1 MATLGSV
8 VVEMSASTAKFE
20 SDLGRAAQMAERQM
34 AQIDRAVAMVK
45 SGLQTLGLAVSVG
58 LAVNQVKNQIERAIQ
73 LAGDLDDLADKTG
86 GTVETL
92 STLASVARLSGTDM
106 DALSSALQRLSRAVV
121 DAQNGGKQTAGAFKA
136 LGLSI
141 EQLRGLGPDE
151 VFLRL
156 AEQLNQYRDG
166 VEKTTIAQVLMG
178 RSGAN
183 LLTVVKDLGVA
194 GEFQLR
200 VTAQQAQAADELQKN
215 MVRLQLVSQSVF
227 QSVANQLVP
236 VFNDL
241 LSTLLKLESAPNGVR
256 QSMQTLAADNS
267 IRNWAQQA
275 VLFLATVAEAVVGVA
290 RVISALSASVAV
302 VIADS
307 VVAVEF
313 GKKLWDEVKTLGQG
327 SSQDLRAALDK
338 RALVLKEANERY
350 AALLK
355 DGTVLTTALREQF
368 MQSNQATPTKPPVPK
383 ALPPVPNV
391 SSLGNENRFRDDP
404 FKKILDG
411 QIKALEDAIVAESK
425 LLKSR
430 EQMLD
435 YVYGLEYITLRE
447 AETRKQ
453 ALLADNLATV
463 RAAYDEE
470 IRLAQEAMARRGATQ
485 VQMAEASNRAEE
497 AMRKR
502 TAAEIETNQAITDS
516 QLKLLAVQAR
526 FDLATRERA
535 RLADLD
541 NANALFAIGLLGKT
555 TLEVLKL
562 TAARQIE
569 LDLQERIRQLR
580 KQDPQADTSEAMANA
595 AIQTANASSLIEL
608 AYNRQREAIF
618 GASEAVRKYQE
629 EANDAATQVESAMNR
644 AFQGMED
651 ALVEFVTTGKLSF
664 TELANSIVADITRII
679 IKQQLAAALGGD
691 GGMGWLGSILGM
703 AAGSLFGTA
712 GTAAVASTMGGDA
725 LENMLTLTG
734 GFGTIPGLASGGPVS
749 ANGLYQVN
757 EQGPE
762 LLRVSSGREYLLM
775 DDQNGQVIPYA
786 DQPPTVNVI
795 NNFTFNSPTD
805 RRTQAQIATQAGL
818 SVQRALAR
826 NT

>member
-58 LAVNQVKNQIERAIQ
+58 FAVDQIKGQIERAIQ
-73 LAGDLDDLADKTG
+73 LAGDLDDLAEKTG

-92 STLASVARLSGTDM
+92 SGLASVARLSGTDL
-106 DALSSALQRLSRAVV
+106 DSLGVSLQRLSRAVV

-141 EQLRGLGPDE
+141 EQLRGLAPDE

-183 LLTVVKDLGVA
+183 MLTVVKDLATA
-194 GEFQLR
+194 GDFQVR
-200 VTAQQAQAADELQKN
+200 VTTQQALAADELQKN

-227 QSVANQLVP
+227 QAVANQLVP

-241 LSTLLKLESAPNGVR
+241 LSTLLKLQAAPSGVR
-256 QSMQTLAADNS
+256 QSLQGLAADNS

-275 VLFLATVAEAVVGVA
+275 VLFLATVAEAVVAVGK
-290 RVISALSASVAV
+290 VISALSASVAV

-313 GKKLWDEVKTLGQG
+313 AKKLWDDAKTLGKG
-327 SSQDLRAALDK
+327 SDQELRAALDT
-338 RALVLKEANERY
+338 RARVLKEANERY

-355 DGTVLTTALREQF
+355 DGTALSEALRQQF
-368 MQSNQATPTKPPVPK
+368 AKSNQPAPGPSTPTKP
-383 ALPPVPNV
+383 ALPTPDI
-391 SSLGNENRFRDDP
+391 SGLGNQNKFRDDP
-404 FKKILDG
+404 FKKILEG
-411 QIKALEDAIVAESK
+411 QIKALEDAIAAENK

-435 YVYGLEYITLRE
+435 YIYGLEYITLRE

-463 RAAYDEE
+463 QAAYDEE

-485 VQMAEASNRAEE
+485 AQMAEASNRAEE

-502 TAAEIETNQAITDS
+502 TAAEIEANKAITDS

-535 RLADLD
+535 RLAELD
-541 NANALFAIGLLGKT
+541 NANALFAISLLGKT

-580 KQDPQADTSEAMANA
+580 KQDPLADTSQAVANA
-595 AIQTANASSLIEL
+595 AIQTAQATSLIEL
-608 AYNRQREAIF
+608 AYQRQREAIF

-629 EANDAATQVESAMNR
+629 DASNAAMQVENAITR

-651 ALVEFVTTGKLSF
+651 ALVRFVTTGKLTF
-664 TELANSIVADITRII
+664 TDLANSIVADITRII
-679 IKQQLAAALGGD
+679 IKQMLASAMGGN
-691 GGMGWLGSILGM
+691 GSLGWLGSLVGQV
-703 AAGSLFGTA
+703 AGNLFGTG

-725 LENMLTLTG
+725 LDNMMTLTN
-734 GFGTIPGLASGGPVS
+734 GFGTIPDRAMGGPVLPFE
-749 ANGLYQVN
+749 AYHVN
-757 EQGPE
+757 ENGPE
-762 LLRVSSGREYLLM
+762 LLSVAGREYLLM
-775 DDQNGQVIPYA
+775 GDDTGRVTPYEA
-786 DQPPTVNVI
+786 QPTTVNVT
-795 NNFTFNSPTD
+795 NNFTFTTPVD
-805 RRTQAQIATQAGL
+805 RRTQSQIAAQAGL
-818 SVQRALAR
+818 SVQRALSR

>member
-58 LAVNQVKNQIERAIQ
+58 FAVNQVKSQIERAIQ
-73 LAGDLDDLADKTG
+73 LAGDLDDLAEKTG

-92 STLASVARLSGTDM
+92 SGLASVARLSGTDL
-106 DALSSALQRLSRAVV
+106 DALGGALQRLSRAVV
-121 DAQNGGKQTAGAFKA
+121 DAQNGGKQTAGAFRA
-136 LGLSI
+136 LGLSV

-151 VFLRL
+151 VFLRM
-156 AEQLNQYRDG
+156 AEQMNQYRDG

-183 LLTVVKDLGVA
+183 LLTVVKDLGAA
-194 GEFQLR
+194 GEYQLR
-200 VTAQQAQAADELQKN
+200 VTTEQAQAADELQKN
-215 MVRLQLVSQSVF
+215 MVRLQLVSQGVF
-227 QSVANQLVP
+227 QAVANQLVP

-241 LSTLLKLESAPNGVR
+241 LSTLLKLQNAPGGVR
-256 QSMQTLAADNS
+256 QSLQGLASDNA
-267 IRNWAQQA
+267 IRVWAQEA
-275 VLFLATVAEAVVGVA
+275 VLMLTTVAEAVIGVA
-290 RVISALSASVAV
+290 KVISALSASVAV

-313 GKKLWDEVKTLGQG
+313 AKKLWSEVKTLGQG
-327 SSQDLRAALDK
+327 GDQELRAALDT
-338 RALVLKEANERY
+338 RARVLKEANERY
-350 AALLK
+350 AALLQ
-355 DGTVLTTALREQF
+355 DGTALSTALRQQF
-368 MQSNQATPTKPPVPK
+368 AQSNQAAPPAAPAPK
-383 ALPPVPNV
+383 VLPPTPDI
-391 SSLGNENRFRDDP
+391 SALGNQNKFRDDP
-404 FKKILDG
+404 FKKILEG
-411 QIKALEDAIVAESK
+411 QIKALEDAIAAENK
-425 LLKSR
+425 LLRAR

-435 YVYGLEYITLRE
+435 YAYGLEYLTLRE

-453 ALLADNLATV
+453 ALLADNLAVV

-502 TAAEIETNQAITDS
+502 AAAEIETSKAITDS

-535 RLADLD
+535 RQAERE
-541 NANALFAIGLLGKT
+541 NANALFAISLLGKT

-562 TAARQIE
+562 NAARQIE
-569 LDLQERIRQLR
+569 LDLQERIYQLR
-580 KQDPQADTSEAMANA
+580 KQDPQADTSQAIANA
-595 AIQTANASSLIEL
+595 AIETANATALIEL

-629 EANDAATQVESAMNR
+629 DAANAAQQVEGAMTR

-651 ALVEFVTTGKLSF
+651 ALVRFVTTGKLSF
-664 TELANSIVADITRII
+664 SDLANSIVADITRII
-679 IKQQLAAALGGD
+679 IKQMLASAMGGN
-691 GGMGWLGSILGM
+691 GSMGWLGSILGM
-703 AAGSLFGTA
+703 VAGNLFGTT
-712 GTAAVASTMGGDA
+712 GTAAVASSMGGDA
-725 LENMLTLTG
+725 LDNMMTLTK
-734 GFGTIPGLASGGPVS
+734 GFGTIPDRAMGGPV
-749 ANGLYQVN
+749 LPFETYHVN
-757 EQGPE
+757 EEGPE
-762 LLRVSSGREYLLM
+762 LLSVAGREYLLM
-775 DDQNGQVIPYA
+775 GDETGRVTPYEA
-786 DQPPTVNVI
+786 PPTTVNVT
-795 NNFTFNSPTD
+795 NNFTFTTPVD
-805 RRTQAQIATQAGL
+805 RRSQAQIAAQAGL

>member
-1 MATLGSV
+1 
-8 VVEMSASTAKFE
+8 
-20 SDLGRAAQMAERQM
+20 
-34 AQIDRAVAMVK
+34 
-45 SGLQTLGLAVSVG
+45 
-58 LAVNQVKNQIERAIQ
+58 
-73 LAGDLDDLADKTG
+73 
-86 GTVETL
+86 
-92 STLASVARLSGTDM
+92 
-106 DALSSALQRLSRAVV
+106 
-121 DAQNGGKQTAGAFKA
+121 
-136 LGLSI
+136 
-141 EQLRGLGPDE
+141 
-151 VFLRL
+151 
-156 AEQLNQYRDG
+156 
-166 VEKTTIAQVLMG
+166 
-178 RSGAN
+178 
-183 LLTVVKDLGVA
+183 
-194 GEFQLR
+194 
-200 VTAQQAQAADELQKN
+200 
-215 MVRLQLVSQSVF
+215 
-227 QSVANQLVP
+227 
-236 VFNDL
+236 
-241 LSTLLKLESAPNGVR
+241 
-256 QSMQTLAADNS
+256 
-267 IRNWAQQA
+267 
-275 VLFLATVAEAVVGVA
+275 
-290 RVISALSASVAV
+290 
-302 VIADS
+302 
-307 VVAVEF
+307 
-313 GKKLWDEVKTLGQG
+313 
-327 SSQDLRAALDK
+327 
-338 RALVLKEANERY
+338 
-350 AALLK
+350 
-355 DGTVLTTALREQF
+355 
-368 MQSNQATPTKPPVPK
+368 
-383 ALPPVPNV
+383 
-391 SSLGNENRFRDDP
+391 
-404 FKKILDG
+404 
-411 QIKALEDAIVAESK
+411 
-425 LLKSR
+425 
-430 EQMLD
+430 
-435 YVYGLEYITLRE
+435 
-447 AETRKQ
+447 
-453 ALLADNLATV
+453 
-463 RAAYDEE
+463 
-470 IRLAQEAMARRGATQ
+470 MARRGATQ
-485 VQMAEASNRAEE
+485 VQMAEASNRGEE

-725 LENMLTLTG
+725 FENMLTLTG